1 MSETLIYST
10 YYAPRGRRRLF
21 ALGQQLAQRYL
32 LANDLLI
39 GIIGAEGSGKSTL
52 IRGMFPGLE
61 LTNDDEGVN
70 VRPTPLYD
78 FNEDDYFSPHTFH
91 IDVRYESAFTQTFK
105 IVEAIQNA
113 LAHGRRIIVEHF
125 DLIHDALGYNAQV
138 LLGIGEEI
146 IVARPGIFGPYPK
159 AIKSVVD
166 KTIVF
171 RRMAHSAEDIT
182 SYVLDAEYG
191 YSTQLNHSD
200 VRHGFVI
207 NFPDEPDF
215 EIATLEQKVQD
226 MIAADMPI
234 KQNGS
239 NRIRIGEIDLP
250 CTGTRTHVAS
260 TAGIKNFRLNPKFH
274 YDQLH
279 REYLLVGMVG
289 KKEPAGFE
297 EIAETLE

>member
-1 MSETLIYST
+1 MSETLIYAT

-32 LANDLLI
+32 LATDLLI

-61 LTNDDEGVN
+61 LTNDDDGVN

-78 FNEDDYFSPHTFH
+78 FDENDYFSPHTFH
-91 IDVRYESAFTQTFK
+91 IDVRYELAFSQTFQ
-105 IVEAIQNA
+105 IVEAIQKA
-113 LAHGRRIIVEHF
+113 VSCGRRVIVEHF
-125 DLIHDALGYNAQV
+125 DLLYDTLRYNAQV

-146 IVARPGIFGPYPK
+146 IVARPGIFGPYPT

-182 SYVLDAEYG
+182 SYILDAEYG

-200 VRHGFVI
+200 VRHGFVM
-207 NFPDEPDF
+207 NFPDEPEF
-215 EIATLEQKVQD
+215 EIATLEARVREL
-226 MIAADMPI
+226 IEENLPI

-239 NRIRIGEIDLP
+239 NQIRLGEIDLP

-260 TAGIKNFRLNPKFH
+260 TGEIKNFRLQKEFH

-289 KKEPAGFE
+289 KREPAGFE